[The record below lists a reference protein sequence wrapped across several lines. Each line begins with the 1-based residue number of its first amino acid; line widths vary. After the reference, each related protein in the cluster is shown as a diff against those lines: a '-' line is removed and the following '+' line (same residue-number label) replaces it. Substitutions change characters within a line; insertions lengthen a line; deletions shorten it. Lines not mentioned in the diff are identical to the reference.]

1 MTEKIELEYQN
12 RKTLNQLI
20 NSKTIDNNPK
30 LANALIHNIDTYV
43 KYLGSPIKLAFDYN
57 NAASLFNS
65 NNWQDPIVLYLR
77 NIISWRSST
86 DERIT
91 QMFDENQMTLIQS
104 DDQTTISFNQPYFDD
119 SAVITWYKDRGRTE
133 KILDWELNPISLENF
148 IDIFNQVTDLT
159 LTTPEHEGN
168 DD

>member
-1 MTEKIELEYQN
+1 MTEKIELERQN
-12 RKTLNQLI
+12 RETLNRLI
-20 NSKTIDNNPK
+20 NSKTINNNSK
-30 LANALIHNIDTYV
+30 LASALIHDIDTYV
-43 KYLGSPIKLAFDYN
+43 KYLGSPITLAFDYN
-57 NAASLFNS
+57 NEASLFNS
-65 NNWQDPIVLYLR
+65 DNWQDPIVLYLR
-77 NIISWRSST
+77 NMISWRLGT

-91 QMFDENQMTLIQS
+91 QMFDENKMTLIQS

-159 LTTPEHEGN
+159 LATPEN
-168 DD
+168 NQD

>member
-12 RKTLNQLI
+12 KETLKQLI
-20 NSKTIDNNPK
+20 NSKTINNNPK
-30 LANALIHNIDTYV
+30 LANTLIHDIDTYV
-43 KYLGSPIKLAFDYN
+43 KYLGSPITLAFDYN
-57 NAASLFNS
+57 DEDSLFNS
-65 NNWQDPIVLYLR
+65 DNWQDPIVLYLR
-77 NIISWRSST
+77 NMINWRSST
-86 DERIT
+86 DERIN
-91 QMFDENQMTLIQS
+91 QMFDENKMTLIQS

-159 LTTPEHEGN
+159 LTTPEH
-168 DD
+168 D

>member
-1 MTEKIELEYQN
+1 MTEKTELERQN
-12 RKTLNQLI
+12 RKTLNRLI
-20 NSKTIDNNPK
+20 NSKTINNNPK
-30 LANALIHNIDTYV
+30 LANALIHDIDTYV
-43 KYLGSPIKLAFDYN
+43 KYLGSPITLAFDYN
-57 NAASLFNS
+57 DNASLFNS
-65 NNWQDPIVLYLR
+65 DNWQDPIVLYLR
-77 NIISWRSST
+77 NMISWRLGT

-91 QMFDENQMTLIQS
+91 QMFNENKMTLIQS

-159 LTTPEHEGN
+159 LATPEDGQ
-168 DD
+168 D